1 MFSSLLLL
9 VLLFIHVDNV
19 ARCDTCGEIGIN
31 TPTFLLYRGYVHVEC
46 GNGGKKKTENEKQ
59 NTCPVESE
67 NGPRTQDKDALMI

>member
-46 GNGGKKKTENEKQ
+46 GNGGKKKDGK
-59 NTCPVESE
+59 
-67 NGPRTQDKDALMI
+67 